1 MSKGAEEDTVMIV
14 KRAPSRVTL
23 SAVAADAGVTMST
36 ASTILS
42 ENPAYLPKFS
52 PATIRRVRK
61 SADRLGYQANLFASG
76 LSAKGASLFFALVL
90 RDTRHSPA
98 SEKYMWSFDAD
109 LMGGIIDVAVQRGLY
124 PVVAMSRSEASESET
139 RNLGRVINGGVFG
152 AIVRTPTPALEKLL
166 RQKVR
171 AGWPITVV
179 FPQSISA
186 WTSNA
191 VDTDNVELG
200 VHAGRMLAKQS
211 RRNWLVIRDAE
222 DSEPQNARI
231 LGFQTVARESGAKVN
246 VVLCPE
252 AMSSHRAAVAIA
264 AGLDR
269 YRPDGAFAMSAQ
281 NSLAFLRACRKT
293 GREPGKDI
301 LHVGCDCSVIAPV
314 IHPRITSLEVSW
326 RDVGVAAI
334 EKLLEMRDT
343 GGPRFS
349 NVLLKHKVLP
359 GDTCPAD

>member
-1 MSKGAEEDTVMIV
+1 MAV

-61 SADRLGYQANLFASG
+61 SADKLGYQANLFASG
-76 LSAKGASLFFALVL
+76 LSARGASRFFALVL
-90 RDTRHSPA
+90 RDTRYSPA
-98 SEKYMWSFDAD
+98 SEKYLWSFDAD
-109 LMGGIIDVAVQRGLY
+109 LLGGIIEVAVQRGLY
-124 PVVAMSRSEASESET
+124 PVVAMNRPEAGESEM
-139 RNLGRVINGGVFG
+139 RSLGSVINGGVFG
-152 AIVRTPTPALEKLL
+152 AIVRTPTPALERLL

-171 AGWPITVV
+171 AGWPTTLV

-186 WTSNA
+186 WSSNA

-200 VHAGRMLAKQS
+200 IHAGRMLAKQ
-211 RRNWLVIRDAE
+211 RRRRWLVIRDAK
-222 DSEPQNARI
+222 DSEPQNSRI
-231 LGFQTVARESGAKVN
+231 LGFRTVARESGAKVN

-252 AMSSHRAAVAIA
+252 AMSPRRAAMAVT

-293 GREPGKDI
+293 GREPGKET
-301 LHVGCDCSVIAPV
+301 LHLGCDCSVIAEV

-326 RDVGVAAI
+326 RDVGAAAM
-334 EKLLEMRDT
+334 EKLMEMRDT
-343 GGPRFS
+343 GRPRFP
-349 NVLLKHKVLP
+349 NLLLKHKVFP
-359 GDTCPAD
+359 GDTCPVD

>member
-1 MSKGAEEDTVMIV
+1 MAV
-14 KRAPSRVTL
+14 KRVPSRVTL

-61 SADRLGYQANLFASG
+61 SAGKLGYQANLFASG

-90 RDTRHSPA
+90 RDTRYSPA
-98 SEKYMWSFDAD
+98 SEKHLWSFDAD
-109 LMGGIIDVAVQRGLY
+109 LLGGIIDVAEQRGLY
-124 PVVAMSRSEASESET
+124 PVVAMTRPEASESET
-139 RNLGRVINGGVFG
+139 RNLGRVLNGGVFG
-152 AIVRTPTPALEKLL
+152 AIVRTPTPALERSL

-171 AGWPITVV
+171 AGWPTTIV

-186 WTSNA
+186 WSSNV

-200 VHAGRMLAKQS
+200 MHAGRMLAKQ
-211 RRNWLVIRDAE
+211 RRRRWLVIRDAK
-222 DSEPQNARI
+222 DSEPQNNRI
-231 LGFQTVARESGAKVN
+231 LVFRTVARESGAKLN
-246 VVLCPE
+246 VVLCPKG
-252 AMSSHRAAVAIA
+252 MRPHRAAMAVA

-293 GREPGKDI
+293 GREPGKDV
-301 LHVGCDCSVIAPV
+301 LHLGCDCSVIAGV
-314 IHPRITSLEVSW
+314 IVPRITSLEVSW
-326 RDVGVAAI
+326 RDIGVAAM
-334 EKLLEMRDT
+334 EKLMEMRDS
-343 GGPRFS
+343 GKPRFP
-349 NVLLKHKVLP
+349 NLLLKHKVLP
-359 GDTCPAD
+359 GDTCPVD